1 MNDLLERAKGLLE
14 RCVHVGAWTERQK
27 ADWILEQGSWL
38 SDLAAHK
45 PTVMRV
51 RIDKV
56 SEGNFAWTWKQEHV
70 ACISCFGTVEGC
82 IADAHR
88 FAAKIGMGIEVENE

>member
-1 MNDLLERAKGLLE
+1 MNDLLERAKELLDDASSLAYWD
-14 RCVHVGAWTERQK
+14 VGWQSNRDQ
-27 ADWILEQGSWL
+27 WL
-38 SDLAAHK
+38 ADLAAHK